1 VEKKQSNKTLPQP
14 LEEYVMI
21 SSDGYEDGRGGMS
34 GDSQPSQNTFV
45 TLQG

>member
-1 VEKKQSNKTLPQP
+1 MEKKQSNKTLPQP
-14 LEEYVMI
+14 LEEYVI
-21 SSDGYEDGRGGMS
+21 SSDGYEDGRGGTS